1 MKSRNDSYNANVK
14 SSKFEAHPLTKQNA
28 HNYGKMERV
37 TERIHITGLKP
48 AELEA
53 LAADMGEPKYR
64 AVQVFKAI
72 HERRLTSFDEITDL
86 PKRFRARL
94 TESADISRL
103 TVDSKYVSTDGTRR
117 YLMKTADGFPVETVF
132 IPTESR
138 DTICFSSQ
146 SGCPLKCDFCLTAKL
161 GLLRNLTPG
170 EIVEQI
176 ILVLNDVYGVQSETP
191 HGTNLVGMGAGEPFL
206 NFENLIAALEIMS
219 SENGLFIV
227 PNRVT
232 ISTAGIVP
240 KIYEFAKL
248 ENRPHLAIS
257 LSSAKDELRDTL
269 MPINRKWDLDELM
282 TAAKEFEGSLRRGE
296 RFTFEYVML
305 GGVNDSD
312 ADARELASLLDRYQ
326 LSRVKIN
333 LIPHNGAEQL
343 NYSTS
348 SEERVERFKK
358 TLESRGVS
366 AYVRQPRGRD
376 IYAACGQLAAK
387 TVGSGGTQ

>member
-1 MKSRNDSYNANVK
+1 M
-14 SSKFEAHPLTKQNA
+14 
-28 HNYGKMERV
+28 
-37 TERIHITGLKP
+37 GLKRS
-48 AELEA
+48 ELIA
-53 LAADMGEPKYR
+53 LAESFGEPKYR
-64 AVQVFKAI
+64 AMQIFKAF
-72 HERRLTSFDEITDL
+72 HERRQVSFDDVTDL
-86 PKRFRARL
+86 PKKFRAKL
-94 TESADISRL
+94 EESADVSRL
-103 TVDSKYVSTDGTRR
+103 TVESRFVSTDGTRR
-117 YLMKTADGFPVETVF
+117 YLMKTSDGYPVESVF
-132 IPTESR
+132 IPSEGR

-161 GLLRNLTPG
+161 GLLRNLTSG
-170 EIVEQI
+170 EIVEQVI
-176 ILVLNDVYGVQSETP
+176 TVLNDVYGVGSETP

-219 SENGLFIV
+219 DEKGLFIV

-257 LSSAKDELRDTL
+257 LSSAKDEVRNTL
-269 MPINRKWDLDELM
+269 MPINKKWDLDELM
-282 TAAKEFEGSLRRGE
+282 TAAKEFEGSLRKGE

-305 GGVNDSD
+305 GGVNDADSD
-312 ADARELASLLDRYQ
+312 ANELVRLLDRYQ

-343 NYSTS
+343 DYKTSTP
-348 SEERVERFKK
+348 ERVERFKSV
-358 TLESRGVS
+358 LESRGVS

-376 IYAACGQLAAK
+376 IYAACGQLAAMEERSEK
-387 TVGSGGTQ
+387 

>member
-1 MKSRNDSYNANVK
+1 MSRS
-14 SSKFEAHPLTKQNA
+14 
-28 HNYGKMERV
+28 
-37 TERIHITGLKP
+37 GL
-48 AELEA
+48 ED
-53 LAADMGEPKYR
+53 LAASFGEPKYR
-64 AVQVFKAI
+64 ATQVFKAV
-72 HERRLTSFDEITDL
+72 HERRLRLFDEITDL
-86 PKRFRARL
+86 PKKFRL
-94 TESADISRL
+94 KLEETADISRL
-103 TVDSKYVSTDGTRR
+103 NVASRYVSTDGTRR
-117 YLMKTADGFPVETVF
+117 YLMKTADGYPVETVF
-132 IPTESR
+132 IPSEKR

-170 EIVEQI
+170 EIVEQVI
-176 ILVLNDVYGVQSETP
+176 IVLNDVYGISGETP

-206 NFENLIAALEIMS
+206 NFENLIAALEIMA
-219 SENGLFIV
+219 EEDGLFIV
-227 PNRVT
+227 SNRVT

-269 MPINRKWDLDELM
+269 MPINKRWDLDELM

-312 ADARELASLLDRYQ
+312 ADAAELARLLDRYQ
-326 LSRVKIN
+326 LSRVKVN

-343 NYSTS
+343 DYSTS
-348 SEERVERFKK
+348 TPERVERFKAV
-358 TLESRGVS
+358 LESRGVS

-376 IYAACGQLAAK
+376 IYAACGQLAAMETK
-387 TVGSGGTQ
+387 SENVKM